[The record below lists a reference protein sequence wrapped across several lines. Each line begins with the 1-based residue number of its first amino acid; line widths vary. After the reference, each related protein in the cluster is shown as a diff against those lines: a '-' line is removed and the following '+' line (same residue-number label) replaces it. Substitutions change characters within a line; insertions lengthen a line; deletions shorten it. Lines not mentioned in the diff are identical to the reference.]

1 MKFADLIEPPF
12 NYIDAAGRVTGCD
25 VELARHVFSQLG
37 IERFEPVEAEFA
49 ELLPGLAAGRWQMTT
64 GLFGTE
70 ERRMLAGFSRPI
82 WALPDG
88 LLVRSGNPL
97 QLSGYTSVART
108 NAARLAIIRDQFQHR
123 SAMEFGVSDQRI
135 EIFETYSEAARAVR
149 DGRVGAYASVARAH
163 TGFME
168 QNPDWKVELVVIPAT
183 EKPPAF
189 GSFAFA
195 LDDIELRGKVGEVL
209 SAYLGSSEHRRMAA
223 RFGFSDAEV
232 DLVVDVD
239 F

>member
-1 MKFADLIEPPF
+1 MKFAYLIEPPF
-12 NYIDAAGRVTGCD
+12 NYVDASGRVTGCD

-49 ELLPGLAAGRWQMTT
+49 ELLPGLADDRWRMTT

-70 ERRMLAGFSRPI
+70 GRRTFAAFSRPI

-88 LLVRSGNPL
+88 LLVREGNPS

-108 NAARLAIIRDQFQHR
+108 SAARLAIIRAQFQHR
-123 SAMEFGVSDQRI
+123 SAMEFGVPDQRI
-135 EIFETYSEAARAVR
+135 EIFETYSEAAKAVR
-149 DGRVGAYASVARAH
+149 DGRVDAYASVARAH
-163 TGFME
+163 SGFME
-168 QNPDWKVELVVIPAT
+168 QHPDWKVELVVIPAT

-189 GSFAFA
+189 GSFGFA
-195 LDDIELRGKVGEVL
+195 LDDIELRGKVDEVL
-209 SAYLGSSEHRRMAA
+209 SAYLGSKEHRRMAA
-223 RFGFSDAEV
+223 RFGFPDAEV